1 MGVIGVDLSAAVRT
15 GVLEELQMIPVRRP
29 LFRKLREAVR
39 LRVILDLDACGFLIT
54 ASYHHQAIRGH
65 WMEAVLEPISE
76 SLADPNCF
84 RKAACSLAS
93 NVDRHTARLLP
104 IDQEVDLVDRG
115 DQQRL
120 LALKAFWLARQA
132 DVSNHGQTEATF
144 AADVLELLEL
154 EDGNNP
160 VTIRRQ
166 MFYLLIRATSQPADK
181 ELVQQASQLG
191 RRFREFG
198 GSTPLAP
205 WERLVEAF
213 RRPRANGRR
222 PDPPAEDDWSQALAA
237 SRLPVD
243 SAQKFDWF
251 LRKAT
256 LQDIAFLQG
265 IL

>member
-1 MGVIGVDLSAAVRT
+1 VDLSDAART
-15 GVLEELQMIPVRRP
+15 GVLEELQMMPVRGP

-39 LRVILDLDACGFLIT
+39 PSVFLDLDACAFRIT
-54 ASYHHQAIRGH
+54 ARCQHQVIRGR
-65 WMEAVLEPISE
+65 WMAAVMETTFE

-84 RKAACSLAS
+84 RKAACSLARD
-93 NVDRHTARLLP
+93 VDRYAAQLLP
-104 IDQEVDLVDRG
+104 IDQEVDLVCSG

-132 DVSNHGQTEATF
+132 SVSNHGQTEATF

-154 EDGNNP
+154 EDANNP

-166 MFYLLIRATSQPADK
+166 MFYLLIRATGQPADK

-213 RRPRANGRR
+213 RRPRAKDRR
-222 PDPPAEDDWSQALAA
+222 PDPAAEDGWPQALAA